1 MLKLIRPAASILIL
15 FTVITGV
22 IYPFAVTGVAQTI
35 MPSQANGSMI
45 MRDGKPVGSAL
56 IGQPFAAPEYFWSR
70 PSATS
75 AKPYDAASSSG
86 SNLGP
91 TNPALVDAI
100 KSRIEALRAGNAA
113 SDTLHNSNNTTP
125 IPVDLVTSSASGLDP
140 DISVAAAEYQI
151 ARVAAARKLPI
162 ERVRMLVNANK
173 ELPLLGFI
181 GEPHVN
187 VLKLN
192 LALNDLK

>member
-113 SDTLHNSNNTTP
+113 SDTSHNSNNTTP

>member
-15 FTVITGV
+15 FTIITGV

-35 MPSQANGSMI
+35 MHHQANGSMI
-45 MRDGKPVGSAL
+45 MRDGKPAGSAL

-100 KSRIEALRAGNAA
+100 KQRIGALRTDNTASGNA
-113 SDTLHNSNNTTP
+113 TP

-151 ARVAAARKLPI
+151 TRVAAARKLPV
-162 ERVRMLVNANK
+162 ERVRMLVSASK
-173 ELPLLGFI
+173 EMPLLGFI
-181 GEPHVN
+181 GEAHVN

>member
-15 FTVITGV
+15 FTVITGI

-35 MPSQANGSMI
+35 MPHQANGSMI
-45 MRDGKPVGSAL
+45 VRDGKPVGSSL
-56 IGQPFAAPEYFWSR
+56 IGQPFSAPENFWGR

-75 AKPYDAASSSG
+75 AKPYDAAGSGG

-91 TNPALVDAI
+91 TNPVLIDAV
-100 KSRIEALRAGNAA
+100 KPRIEALKASGNAA
-113 SDTLHNSNNTTP
+113 P
-125 IPVDLVTSSASGLDP
+125 VPVDLVTASGSGLDP
-140 DISVAAAEYQI
+140 HISAAAAEYQVK
-151 ARVAAARKLPI
+151 RVAAARNLPI
-162 ERVRMLVNANK
+162 EQVRMIVSKNT
-173 ELPLLGFI
+173 ETPLLGFI
-181 GEPHVN
+181 GEVRVN

>member
-100 KSRIEALRAGNAA
+100 KPRIEALRAGNAA
-113 SDTLHNSNNTTP
+113 SDTSHNSNNTTP

>member
-45 MRDGKPVGSAL
+45 MRDGKSVGSAL

-100 KSRIEALRAGNAA
+100 KPRIEALRAGNPA
-113 SDTLHNSNNTTP
+113 SDTSHNSNNTTP

-162 ERVRMLVNANK
+162 ERVRMLINANK

-181 GEPHVN
+181 GEAHVN

>member
-35 MPSQANGSMI
+35 MPHQANGSMI

-70 PSATS
+70 PSGTS

-100 KSRIEALRAGNAA
+100 KQRIGALRVGNTASGNA
-113 SDTLHNSNNTTP
+113 TP

-151 ARVAAARKLPI
+151 TRVATARKLPV
-162 ERVRMLVNANK
+162 ERVRMLVSASK
-173 ELPLLGFI
+173 EMPLLGFI
-181 GEPHVN
+181 GEAHVN

>member
-15 FTVITGV
+15 FTIITGV

-100 KSRIEALRAGNAA
+100 KQRIGALRMDNTASGNA
-113 SDTLHNSNNTTP
+113 TP

-151 ARVAAARKLPI
+151 TRVAAARKLPV
-162 ERVRMLVNANK
+162 ERVRMLVSASK

-181 GEPHVN
+181 GEAHVN